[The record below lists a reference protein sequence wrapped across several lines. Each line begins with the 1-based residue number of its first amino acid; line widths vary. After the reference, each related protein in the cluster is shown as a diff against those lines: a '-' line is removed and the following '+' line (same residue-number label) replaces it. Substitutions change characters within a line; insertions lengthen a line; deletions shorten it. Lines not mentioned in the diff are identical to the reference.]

1 MKFISFFI
9 AFLLSIPLYAQDMKL
24 SLEQC
29 INYALEHN
37 FDQRSLAITKEIR
50 EVALNQSKMER
61 YLDLSGSASQ
71 SLSNSNSAAESSWG
85 GSYSVGTNVVIY
97 NGGTIVNTI
106 KMNELNLS
114 QSQTQ
119 LIQAQ
124 DNLTISVIEAYLNI
138 LMNDELLRFQRE
150 ALKSSLEQMNQGRT
164 KLAAGGIIESDFML
178 LESQYA
184 TDNYNITNTTINRD
198 NAILQLKNLLSLAS
212 STSFDIIPLNT
223 NQMEQLKSIPQLNDV
238 IRRSLAWSPDM
249 EMTRQNLKIAALSTK
264 MSKSGFYPSISLG
277 ASIGTGYSRR
287 GGSFGSQLDRGLNES
302 VGLSLNVPIFSKG
315 RVKSN
320 VTQSQH
326 KERQVKL
333 EAEKTELALVQR
345 VEQDFQTVRANYAHY
360 QAMEIK
366 QSAYSESFRVY
377 TEQFNAGSITVADL
391 LIQQNTYLSAVSDL
405 LQSKYSFILNRKVLD
420 VYMGIKIAL

>member
-1 MKFISFFI
+1 MKFIQ
-9 AFLLSIPLYAQDMKL
+9 FLVLVLLCSPLHAQDMKL

-37 FDQRSLAITKEIR
+37 FDQRSLAITQEIR
-50 EVALNQSKMER
+50 QVALKQSKMER
-61 YLDLSGSASQ
+61 YLDLSASASQ
-71 SLSNSNSAAESSWG
+71 SFSNSNSSTESSWG

-97 NGGTIVNTI
+97 NGGNISNTI
-106 KMNELNLS
+106 KMNELSLT

-124 DNLTISVIEAYLNI
+124 DNLTLSVIESYLNI

-150 ALKSSLEQMNQGRT
+150 ALKSSLEQVNQGRAQF
-164 KLAAGGIIESDFML
+164 AAGKIIESDFML

-184 TDNYNITNTTINRD
+184 TDKYNETNTTINRD
-198 NAILQLKNLLSLAS
+198 NSILKLKNLLSIVS
-212 STSFDIIPLNT
+212 SVAVDIIPLDT
-223 NQMEQLKSIPQLNDV
+223 NQMNQLKSIPQLNDV

-249 EMTRQNLKIAALSTK
+249 EMSRQNLKIATLNTK
-264 MSKSGFYPSISLG
+264 MTRSGFFPSISAG
-277 ASIGTGYSRR
+277 ASVGTGYSRR
-287 GGSFGSQLDRGLNES
+287 GGGFGSQLDKGLNES
-302 VGLSLNVPIFSKG
+302 VGLSLSVPIFSKG

-326 KERQVKL
+326 KERQVEL

-345 VEQDFQTVRANYAHY
+345 IEQDYQTVRANFAQYG
-360 QAMEIK
+360 AMEIK
-366 QSAYSESFRVY
+366 QKAYSESFRVY
-377 TEQFNAGSITVADL
+377 TEKFNAGSITVADL